1 MAGYKKIEERAEA
14 LAAPIAAANGVR
26 IYDVEYVKAGGEYSL
41 NVYIDKDGGVNIG
54 DCEAVSRPLSD
65 ALDEEDFIQDAYTL
79 VVSSPGLGRK
89 LTRDRHLAQSIGR
102 DVEIRLYKADPDTGS
117 KDLSGQ
123 LLRYDGDSITVMT
136 EQGEKTLIRKAIAVI
151 RLALDF

>member
-1 MAGYKKIEERAEA
+1 MAGYKKIEERTEA
-14 LAAPIAAANGVR
+14 LAAPIAAAQGVR

-65 ALDEEDFIQDAYTL
+65 ALDAEDFITEAYTL

-89 LTRDRHLAQSIGR
+89 LTRDRHLDQSIGQE
-102 DVEIRLYKADPDTGS
+102 VEIRLYKADAETGT
-117 KDLSGQ
+117 KDLSGI
-123 LLRYDGDSITVMT
+123 LLSYDKDGIRIET
-136 EQGEKTLIRKAIAVI
+136 EQGERTISRKAIAVI